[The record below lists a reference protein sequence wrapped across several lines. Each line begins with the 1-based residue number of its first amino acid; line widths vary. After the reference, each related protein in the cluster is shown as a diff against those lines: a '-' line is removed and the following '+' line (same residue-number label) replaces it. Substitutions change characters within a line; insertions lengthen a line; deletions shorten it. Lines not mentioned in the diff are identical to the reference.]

1 MVLVQSKYLF
11 TALFQFTLQRENKS
25 RVRKHQWNLSKS
37 GTATTENHM
46 EVPLKTKNRTTIC
59 PRNSSSGQT
68 PRESHKS
75 KR

>member
-46 EVPLKTKNRTTIC
+46 EVAFKTKNRVI
-59 PRNSSSGQT
+59 
-68 PRESHKS
+68 
-75 KR
+75 